1 MADCVWHDP
10 YGKKRRG
17 EERRGEER
25 RGEGSSDITCHENNS
40 GFVAET
46 ITQIAHLLI

>member
-1 MADCVWHDP
+1 M
-10 YGKKRRG
+10 GRRG

-25 RGEGSSDITCHENNS
+25 RGEERRGEERRGSSDITCHENNS